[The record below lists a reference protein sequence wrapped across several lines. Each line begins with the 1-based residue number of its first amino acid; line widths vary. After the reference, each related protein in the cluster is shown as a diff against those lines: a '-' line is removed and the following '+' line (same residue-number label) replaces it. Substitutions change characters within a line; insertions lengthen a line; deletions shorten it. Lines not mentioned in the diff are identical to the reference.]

1 MPRLRHL
8 GLATAAAFAIALLAR
23 ATLDY
28 VWIGSTPAPCDPVKT
43 VNTTAIVL
51 SGGPDYRCTRR
62 AVGLFEAGQ
71 VDRIVFSGAGH
82 GGDSAVRLARE
93 AVRLGVPDTNVIVE
107 RAARSTYENLAN
119 SCALPGVRD
128 AQRLVIVTDQHHSYR
143 AYLTARA
150 QCGQTEICSAP
161 APVPLTAK
169 RRRSEAMKLFA
180 YQLLGR
186 AAWW

>member
-1 MPRLRHL
+1 MAKRV
-8 GLATAAAFAIALLAR
+8 
-23 ATLDY
+23 D
-28 VWIGSTPAPCDPVKT
+28 
-43 VNTTAIVL
+43 TTAIVL
-51 SGGPDYRCTRR
+51 SGGPDYRRTKR
-62 AVGLFEAGQ
+62 AVGLYQAEQ

-93 AVRLGVPDTNVIVE
+93 ALRLGVAESDVIVE

-119 SCALPGVRD
+119 SCELPAVRE
-128 AQRLVIVTDQHHSYR
+128 ARRLVIVTDQHHSYR

-150 QCGQTEICSAP
+150 QCQQPEICSAA

>member
-1 MPRLRHL
+1 MA
-8 GLATAAAFAIALLAR
+8 LALALVIVLLTR

-28 VWIGSTPAPCDPVKT
+28 VWIGSVPAPCERVKT
-43 VNTTAIVL
+43 PATTAIVL
-51 SGGPDYRCTRR
+51 SGGPDYRRTRR
-62 AVGLFEAGQ
+62 AVGLFKAGQ

-93 AVRLGVPDTNVIVE
+93 AARLGVPQNRILVE

-119 SCALPGVRD
+119 SCALAAVRD
-128 AQRLVIVTDQHHSYR
+128 ARRLAIVTDQHHSYR

-150 QCGQTEICSAP
+150 QCAQPEICSAA
-161 APVPLTAK
+161 APVPLTAQ

>member
-1 MPRLRHL
+1 M
-8 GLATAAAFAIALLAR
+8 
-23 ATLDY
+23 
-28 VWIGSTPAPCDPVKT
+28 PAPCAATQHGD
-43 VNTTAIVL
+43 TTAIVL
-51 SGGPDYRCTRR
+51 SGGPDYRRTKR
-62 AVGLFEAGQ
+62 AVGLYEAKQ

-93 AVRLGVPDTNVIVE
+93 AVRLGVAQKDVIVE

-119 SCALPGVRD
+119 SCALPGVRE
-128 AQRLVIVTDQHHSYR
+128 AARLVIVTDQHHSYR

-150 QCGQTEICSAP
+150 QCRQPEICSAP
-161 APVPLTAK
+161 APVPLTAQ